1 MTMSF
6 LVYTLLLVAVA
17 AIVAVAAWKISA
29 ASARQRCE
37 AESLREQQT
46 LETERLQS
54 VERQTWLETENRRQQ
69 EAVTQ
74 LKQEQETARQKIQ
87 SLELDVAR
95 STERLSS
102 MDELRTSLRDADHRL
117 QRLQAT
123 ESELRTALAARDKER
138 EAAEDKI
145 RLLEQ
150 AEVRL
155 NQQFENLANRIF
167 DAKASRF
174 SEQNKMA
181 LDGLLGPFKQQI
193 ADFRQ
198 QVNDAYV
205 TEAKERRS
213 LRDEVLG
220 LRELNQQMSQE
231 ALNLTRALKGDKKT
245 QGNWGELVLDRVL
258 EESGLR
264 EGHEYERQVSLK
276 NTDGE
281 RLQPD
286 VVVHLPDGKDV
297 VIDSKVSLVDYS
309 RYHEA
314 EEDAERNRALA
325 AHVQCLRNHIRGL
338 SAKSYQDLDGVRTL
352 DYVLMFIPV
361 EPAFYA
367 AVEHQPSL
375 FQEALEH
382 NIMLVS
388 PTNLLVALRT
398 IENIWRYEHQNRNA
412 EKIAEKASA
421 LYDKLRGFTDDMQ
434 KLGSQLDT
442 AKKTYDGAMN
452 KFSAGRGNLVRQAQ
466 QFVELGVKVKKQ
478 LPQDLLDRSV
488 TEISAPVEEVELLEE
503 NDKNLG

>member
-6 LVYTLLLVAVA
+6 LVYTLLLVAVT

-37 AESLREQQT
+37 TESLREQQA

-54 VERQTWLETENRRQQ
+54 VERQAWLETENRRQQ
-69 EAVTQ
+69 ETVTQ
-74 LKQEQETARQKIQ
+74 LKQEQEMARQQIQ
-87 SLELDVAR
+87 SLELELAR
-95 STERLSS
+95 STERLSG
-102 MDELRTSLRDADHRL
+102 MDELRTVLRDAESRL
-117 QRLQAT
+117 QQLQGS
-123 ESELRTALAARDKER
+123 ESDLRTALAARDKER
-138 EAAEDKI
+138 EAADDKI

-150 AEVRL
+150 SEVRL

-167 DAKASRF
+167 EAKATRF
-174 SEQNKMA
+174 TEQNKMA

-193 ADFRQ
+193 SDFRQ

-231 ALNLTRALKGDKKT
+231 ALNLTRALKGDKKA

-503 NDKNLG
+503 SDKNLG